1 MGLLVSERLQDLL
14 KLLKAPDQHLPGFGT
29 LLRPDN
35 AGRLLALTGV
45 GEVHGSCKVRLPD
58 GTVQTS
64 PSLVEHLIDNTR
76 I

>member
-35 AGRLLALTGV
+35 TGRLELVHHTSGLGV
-45 GEVHGSCKVRLPD
+45 THTKTPLEV
-58 GTVQTS
+58 
-64 PSLVEHLIDNTR
+64 
-76 I
+76 